1 MTDLSDT
8 TLPELYE
15 EPSRTRPF
23 PTRSFAAV
31 VTGLLAVGGALVFV
45 RAGAPAG
52 IGSALEASARVEVA
66 SEAVV
71 PTTAVQVA
79 SSPPVAPCVTWAF
92 GADQSEVFSVSG
104 SPCVNASVVWAGAI
118 AASAALPSSP
128 AAIGEVVDPLL
139 DSVSTATPGQ
149 IYDGVIVMPEV
160 DPTTGHVSVVA
171 RSAGTF
177 GVVWTR
183 GCSDPTQNP
192 AVHFSGG
199 QVMRDPAANRTDMP
213 VFGNLDYVA
222 VSCAGALALYDP
234 LTGSTL

>member
-8 TLPELYE
+8 TLPQLHE
-15 EPSRTRPF
+15 EPDTTRRF
-23 PTRSFAAV
+23 PALSVAA
-31 VTGLLAVGGALVFV
+31 GLSTMLVLGGALVFV
-45 RAGAPAG
+45 RAGGPSG
-52 IGSALEASARVEVA
+52 IGSALAASPRVEVA

-92 GADQSEVFSVSG
+92 GADQSEVFSIGG
-104 SPCVNASVVWAGAI
+104 SPCVNASVVWAGAT
-118 AASAALPSSP
+118 AASAALASSP
-128 AAIGEVVDPLL
+128 TTLGPVVDPLL

-149 IYDGVIVMPEV
+149 IYDGVVVMPEV
-160 DPTTGHVSVVA
+160 DPLTGHVSVVA
-171 RSAGTF
+171 RSTGTF
-177 GVVWTR
+177 DVVWTH
-183 GCSDPTQNP
+183 GCSDPAQTP

-199 QVMRDPAANRTDMP
+199 QVTRDPAANRTDMP
-213 VFGNLDYVA
+213 VFGKLDYVA